1 MPSFRERRF
10 APQPSRRLPGVYPPF
25 GGLKAEERNSV
36 IPPFR
41 AFITISLYHH
51 SL

>member
-1 MPSFRERRF
+1 M
-10 APQPSRRLPGVYPPF
+10 YPPF

-51 SL
+51 V